1 MNVIRLSML
10 TSKRQ
15 MNINGVV
22 WLSVFSFLLAC
33 NQVVIKIALCA
44 RATRISEKL
53 AETVL
58 FAQLLASGPLLL
70 ITAMFFGPFIREID
84 IFDGL
89 GLLFQVFVASYG
101 FLVWFRL
108 IAVYEGASVAS
119 FSFLSPV
126 LSVFLG
132 WLILPEYAG

>member
-1 MNVIRLSML
+1 ML

-33 NQVVIKIALCA
+33 NQVVIKIAPCA
-44 RATRISEKL
+44 RATRISEEL
-53 AETVL
+53 AKTVL
-58 FAQLLASGPLLL
+58 FAELTSGPLLL

-89 GLLFQVFVASYG
+89 GLLFQVFVAGYG

-108 IAVYEGASVAS
+108 IAVYEGTSVAS
-119 FSFLSPV
+119 FSFLPPV